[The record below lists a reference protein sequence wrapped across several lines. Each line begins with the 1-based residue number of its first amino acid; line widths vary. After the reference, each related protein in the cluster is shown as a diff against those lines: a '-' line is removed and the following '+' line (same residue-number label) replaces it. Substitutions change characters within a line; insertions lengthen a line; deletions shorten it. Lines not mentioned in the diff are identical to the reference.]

1 MECQLGRVITRLGC
15 LSRGGCEQEMRLR
28 ERGATVRYTWKE
40 GREVG
45 PSLPQLG
52 CEWIIIF
59 YFPLSLGNRMWQRK
73 QQQQQ
78 QRGGGTYDTRTRP
91 TASVA
96 HSPVS
101 LCVCVCPVCVCAP
114 CVCVC
119 AAMCVTFIFAIS
131 HLTTL
136 RPQHQPLPPP
146 AHPISTST
154 VKFSDAPLPAPC
166 AGYKHFLS

>member
-1 MECQLGRVITRLGC
+1 M
-15 LSRGGCEQEMRLR
+15 
-28 ERGATVRYTWKE
+28 A
-40 GREVG
+40 GREGSGAEFASSWVRVDHHFLFSAE
-45 PSLPQLG
+45 PRQPNVA
-52 CEWIIIF
+52 EETATTTTTTW
-59 YFPLSLGNRMWQRK
+59 
-73 QQQQQ
+73 
-78 QRGGGTYDTRTRP
+78 GGTYDTRARP

-101 LCVCVCPVCVCAP
+101 LCACVP

-136 RPQHQPLPPP
+136 RPQHQHLPPGPSPAPFSFHTP